1 MIDLDLTHI
10 IRRHRLQAGRH
21 KMMLSPCLLTALT
34 QQRDIGALLLEVRRL
49 RAENERL
56 RDEADELDQDLLR
69 CLADT
74 DR

>member
-21 KMMLSPCLLTALT
+21 KIMLSPCLLTALT
-34 QQRDIGALLLEVRRL
+34 QQRDIGALLIEVRRL
-49 RAENERL
+49 RTENERL
-56 RDEADELDQDLLR
+56 RDDVDGLDQDLCC